1 MSRPDTMRMN
11 RGNPTI
17 VAVVDDDD
25 EVRDV
30 LRGLLESVG
39 HSVETFKSGADFLT
53 NARLDEIACL
63 VVDQRMPD
71 MSGVAVIS
79 AVANRGLAI
88 PSLLITGAHDA
99 EIARQAETL
108 GAMTVLEKPLSSQE
122 LLRFVAFSVG

>member
-1 MSRPDTMRMN
+1 MDRDDAS
-11 RGNPTI
+11 I
-17 VAVVDDDD
+17 VAVIDDDD

-30 LRGLLESVG
+30 LRVLLESAG
-39 HSVETFKSGADFLT
+39 HSVETYKSGGEFLA

-63 VVDQRMPD
+63 VVDQRMPE
-71 MSGVAVIS
+71 MSGVTVIS
-79 AVANRGLAI
+79 TLASRGITI

-122 LLRFVAFSVG
+122 LLRFVAFSVGMIVAFSVG

>member
-1 MSRPDTMRMN
+1 MDRENAS
-11 RGNPTI
+11 I
-17 VAVVDDDD
+17 VAIVDDDD

-30 LRGLLESVG
+30 LRVLLESAG
-39 HSVETFKSGADFLT
+39 HSVETYKSGGDFLG

-63 VVDQRMPD
+63 VVDQRMPE
-71 MSGVAVIS
+71 MSGITLIS
-79 AVANRGLAI
+79 TIAKRGLAI

-99 EIARQAETL
+99 EIAREAEML